1 MMAEIQTTPSV
12 LAISPAAG
20 PGQAAQAGPA
30 AAGSDVFANV
40 LSGRMA
46 AVAQGDAPAKGAGL
60 AAFAGNGR
68 LLGIPGL
75 LLADKATPASEA
87 AAGLDPALLA
97 AFAGAQPTDPAL
109 LAMLAAGSGMPMPAV
124 VPGAADVAADGKE
137 LPLAPLGDAGRRA
150 LPGSNPS
157 RVLNEGLA
165 AERAGVDEATTRE
178 PAKGVQSGPAGVQ
191 AQLELKALEAP
202 LKAANVQVGGEAL
215 AATGQAVAR
224 SDELALAGVVQHKGA
239 SDGASQV
246 VLNVRTPLQA
256 ANWAADFSQKVVWL
270 AGRESQ
276 SAQMILNPPQ
286 LGAVEVRLTVSG
298 TEAGAQ
304 FFSPH
309 QGVREAIEAAI
320 PRLRDLMAEAGLSL
334 GQASVS
340 PESFRHASGQ
350 GEPQG
355 RGAGSAD
362 GENAEVVRVVN
373 AATAQRVMGQGL
385 VDLYV

>member
-1 MMAEIQTTPSV
+1 MPARANTDLRGRDFSRGNV
-12 LAISPAAG
+12 SLDGDWAFYWNKLLSPG
-20 PGQAAQAGPA
+20 G
-30 AAGSDVFANV
+30 
-40 LSGRMA
+40 
-46 AVAQGDAPAKGAGL
+46 
-60 AAFAGNGR
+60 
-68 LLGIPGL
+68 
-75 LLADKATPASEA
+75 
-87 AAGLDPALLA
+87 
-97 AFAGAQPTDPAL
+97 FAGAQPTDPAL
-109 LAMLAAGSGMPMPAV
+109 LGMFAAGSGMLMPAA

-137 LPLAPLGDAGRRA
+137 LPLSPLGDAGRRA
-150 LPGSNPS
+150 LPGSNMPRLLS
-157 RVLNEGLA
+157 EGLTA
-165 AERAGVDEATTRE
+165 DQTGADEAATRE
-178 PAKGVQSGPAGVQ
+178 PAKGVQAGAGGVQ
-191 AQLELKALEAP
+191 TQLELKALEVP

-256 ANWAADFSQKVVWL
+256 ANWAADFGQKVVWL

-362 GENAEVVRVVN
+362 GENSDPVRVVN
-373 AATAQRVMGQGL
+373 AATAHRVMGQGL